1 MRLSC
6 SNVRCHY
13 FMYRFYRGK
22 RPIMMV
28 ADLEILK
35 QVTVKE
41 FNSFVDREV
50 SKILELFS
58 GSTRACCILGLV
70 LFLGLG
76 TRQTVQLVS
85 YPAPHLTLVWE

>member
-1 MRLSC
+1 
-6 SNVRCHY
+6 
-13 FMYRFYRGK
+13 MYRFYRGK

-50 SKILELFS
+50 SKILE
-58 GSTRACCILGLV
+58 
-70 LFLGLG
+70 
-76 TRQTVQLVS
+76 
-85 YPAPHLTLVWE
+85 